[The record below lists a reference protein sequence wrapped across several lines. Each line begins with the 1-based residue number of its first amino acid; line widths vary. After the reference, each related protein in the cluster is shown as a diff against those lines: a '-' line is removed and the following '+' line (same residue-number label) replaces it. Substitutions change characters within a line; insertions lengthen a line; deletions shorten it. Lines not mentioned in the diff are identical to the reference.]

1 MERWFQL
8 CELERREEAQV
19 GARQRRRT
27 WYSRIPPPDARTCLP
42 SLASFTIRD
51 ALHPPPRPPRL
62 PCALPRIAPDDAPC

>member
-1 MERWFQL
+1 MELWFQL

-42 SLASFTIRD
+42 SFTIRD